1 MALGRGKKRYSID
14 SETFELNEQL
24 KSQDEQLES
33 IKNAEKKY
41 ELDGNID
48 SLIKFWEDIWNN
60 GGLLFRGSEWTFRLP
75 DLYIKQKRYDDALS
89 ILRKIRNPSY
99 RDKKASYI
107 ERIEKLKQKDAKTK
121 NG

>member
-60 GGLLFRGSEWTFRLP
+60 GGLLFRGMLGRR
-75 DLYIKQKRYDDALS
+75 DLHGLSVFQIYILS
-89 ILRKIRNPSY
+89 KSDTMTPCLS
-99 RDKKASYI
+99 
-107 ERIEKLKQKDAKTK
+107 
-121 NG
+121 

>member
-41 ELDGNID
+41 ELDGSID

-60 GGLLFRGSEWTFRLP
+60 GGLLFRGSAWTFRLP

>member
-60 GGLLFRGSEWTFRLP
+60 GGLLFRGSAWTFRLP

>member
-1 MALGRGKKRYSID
+1 M
-14 SETFELNEQL
+14 
-24 KSQDEQLES
+24 
-33 IKNAEKKY
+33 
-41 ELDGNID
+41 DGNID

-60 GGLLFRGSEWTFRLP
+60 GGLLFRGSAWTFRLP

>member
-60 GGLLFRGSEWTFRLP
+60 GGLLFRGSAWTFRLP
-75 DLYIKQKRYDDALS
+75 DLYIKQKLYDDALS

>member
-60 GGLLFRGSEWTFRLP
+60 GGLLFRGSAWTFRLP

-107 ERIEKLKQKDAKTK
+107 ERIEKLKQKDAKAK

>member
-33 IKNAEKKY
+33 IKDAEKKY

-60 GGLLFRGSEWTFRLP
+60 GGLLFRGSAWTFRLP

>member
-60 GGLLFRGSEWTFRLP
+60 GGLLFRGSAWTCRLP